1 MKVWK
6 KVLKKYVSANSTSRL
21 KFASLQTVQLMAA
34 GGGGRNGAGADIMML
49 MHKMLVNVML
59 MLTQVHPKLCLPS
72 VLSQV
77 NQGFPSK
84 KEVSSSL
91 FINFLSMKL
100 LMLTMRMISIKICI
114 FIQGIVTSRCLHSE
128 GRNVRRIQSKFL
140 TKADKTKGKKHV

>member
-1 MKVWK
+1 MMLMLMLVV
-6 KVLKKYVSANSTSRL
+6 VL
-21 KFASLQTVQLMAA
+21 
-34 GGGGRNGAGADIMML
+34 ML
-49 MHKMLVNVML
+49 MHKMLVDVML

-100 LMLTMRMISIKICI
+100 LMLMMRMMLTMRMISIKICI

>member
-1 MKVWK
+1 M
-6 KVLKKYVSANSTSRL
+6 
-21 KFASLQTVQLMAA
+21 QTVQLMAA

-49 MHKMLVNVML
+49 MLMLMLVVVLMLMHKMLVNV

-100 LMLTMRMISIKICI
+100 LMLTMRMISIKNCI

>member
-1 MKVWK
+1 
-6 KVLKKYVSANSTSRL
+6 
-21 KFASLQTVQLMAA
+21 MAA
-34 GGGGRNGAGADIMML
+34 GGGGRNGAGADIMMLMLMLMLVVVLML

-100 LMLTMRMISIKICI
+100 LMLTMRMMSIKICI

>member
-1 MKVWK
+1 MMLMLMLMLVV
-6 KVLKKYVSANSTSRL
+6 VL
-21 KFASLQTVQLMAA
+21 
-34 GGGGRNGAGADIMML
+34 ML
-49 MHKMLVNVML
+49 MHKMLVDVML

-100 LMLTMRMISIKICI
+100 LMLMMRMMLTMRMISIKICI

>member
-1 MKVWK
+1 MLMLVV
-6 KVLKKYVSANSTSRL
+6 VL
-21 KFASLQTVQLMAA
+21 
-34 GGGGRNGAGADIMML
+34 ML

-72 VLSQV
+72 VLRQV

-100 LMLTMRMISIKICI
+100 LMLMMRMMLTMRMISIKICI

-140 TKADKTKGKKHV
+140 TKADKTKGKKHVWDGFSTVVSLVGWDGIWAGEVQSTSTVLICI